1 MKLTRFQ
8 QGGITPILLD
18 YTPVVSS
25 YSRASDADSS
35 SASVASTKKEDKSEG
50 ITDKDLLKALESL
63 DALPNEVRAIQT
75 ELQNFILDKSALGGL
90 DSTTISMKYASLIG
104 KMKIA
109 KFNSDQYKEAY
120 NQIKSNGGIN
130 EIAIDTDGYI
140 YCRNRQDPNDFERF
154 TAQEYLQNYNDY
166 RAVSNQELLEL
177 RARSPELIDNNE
189 VLKVVANGMGMPAIQ
204 TMINNAITKIGTTT
218 MQQGGYSQV
227 QINQIQQGI
236 ENIQEASE
244 NSNSGGT
251 STGILQKLEVMS
263 KDQQQQAKMALQY
276 VYSTLPKSAR
286 ALLEVKAAEG
296 GVQGG
301 VLGLLSTFI
310 ASKLDFTK
318 TEDEQRSKDPSSKGT
333 KSTSTA
339 VPKGVDPTLASLQL
353 TPVMM
358 TQLGMGERKQ
368 IATIHGGKYGAKNY
382 AQVVPI
388 VNKEGTALGA
398 ATTLAKVS
406 ESQLSG
412 MLSWEDATMGGAR
425 IDQTAMM
432 KVAITGGKMYVM
444 NIPIDKS
451 RNDGVIAPDIRYL
464 RRLEDADQDI
474 EVWKRQNRGKE
485 ITPKEINEIYKK
497 HQLPVLMDEYGNINA
512 RDYAKFALFNG
523 ITKDCYLIPPP
534 DGTDIIAE
542 DVSKSAESYKNILL
556 STDPSNKEDFDED
569 NLWDW
574 NGHDTLYK
582 ATVFIPVSTNI
593 LSGAATSG
601 QKITGA
607 DAVVIEARNQQ
618 KERLKNYDPNGASK
632 FE

>member
-50 ITDKDLLKALESL
+50 ITDKDLLKALDSL

-388 VNKEGTALGA
+388 VNKEGAALGA

>member
-35 SASVASTKKEDKSEG
+35 SASVASTKKEDKSDG

-388 VNKEGTALGA
+388 VNKEGAALGA

-464 RRLEDADQDI
+464 RRLEEADQDI

-497 HQLPVLMDEYGNINA
+497 HQLPVLMDENGNINA

-534 DGTDIIAE
+534 DGTDIVAE

>member
-1 MKLTRFQ
+1 
-8 QGGITPILLD
+8 
-18 YTPVVSS
+18 
-25 YSRASDADSS
+25 
-35 SASVASTKKEDKSEG
+35 
-50 ITDKDLLKALESL
+50 
-63 DALPNEVRAIQT
+63 
-75 ELQNFILDKSALGGL
+75 
-90 DSTTISMKYASLIG
+90 
-104 KMKIA
+104 
-109 KFNSDQYKEAY
+109 
-120 NQIKSNGGIN
+120 
-130 EIAIDTDGYI
+130 
-140 YCRNRQDPNDFERF
+140 
-154 TAQEYLQNYNDY
+154 
-166 RAVSNQELLEL
+166 
-177 RARSPELIDNNE
+177 
-189 VLKVVANGMGMPAIQ
+189 MGMPAIQ

-244 NSNSGGT
+244 NSNSEGK

-388 VNKEGTALGA
+388 VNKEGAALGA

-607 DAVVIEARNQQ
+607 DAVEIEARNQQ

>member
-244 NSNSGGT
+244 NSNSEGK

-388 VNKEGTALGA
+388 VNKEGAALGA

-464 RRLEDADQDI
+464 RRLEEADQDI

>member
-35 SASVASTKKEDKSEG
+35 SASVASTKKENKAEG

-75 ELQNFILDKSALGGL
+75 ELQNFILDQSALGGL

-244 NSNSGGT
+244 NSNSEGT

-318 TEDEQRSKDPSSKGT
+318 TEDEQRSKDPSSTGT

-368 IATIHGGKYGAKNY
+368 IVTIHGGKYGAKNY

-388 VNKEGTALGA
+388 VNKEGAALGA
-398 ATTLAKVS
+398 ATTLSKVS

-464 RRLEDADQDI
+464 RRLEEADQDI

-497 HQLPVLMDEYGNINA
+497 HQLPVLMDENGNINA

-534 DGTDIIAE
+534 DGTDIVAE

-569 NLWDW
+569 NFWDW

-607 DAVVIEARNQQ
+607 DAIEIETRNQQ

>member
-35 SASVASTKKEDKSEG
+35 SASVASTKKEDKSDG
-50 ITDKDLLKALESL
+50 ITDKDLLKALDSL

-75 ELQNFILDKSALGGL
+75 ELQNFILDQSALGGL

-244 NSNSGGT
+244 NSNSEGK

-388 VNKEGTALGA
+388 VNKEGAALGA

-534 DGTDIIAE
+534 DGTDIVAE

>member
-8 QGGITPILLD
+8 QGGITPIFLD

-35 SASVASTKKEDKSEG
+35 SASAASTKKEAKSEG
-50 ITDKDLLKALESL
+50 ITDKDLLKALDSL
-63 DALPNEVRAIQT
+63 DALPNEVKAIST
-75 ELQNFILDKSALGGL
+75 ELQNFILDQSALGGL
-90 DSTTISMKYASLIG
+90 DSTTISMKYASLVS

-120 NQIKSNGGIN
+120 NQIKGNGGIN

-218 MQQGGYSQV
+218 MQQGGYSQI
-227 QINQIQQGI
+227 QINQIQQGV

-244 NSNSGGT
+244 NSNSDGT
-251 STGILQKLEVMS
+251 STGIIQKLEVMS

-310 ASKLDFTK
+310 ASKLDLTK

-333 KSTSTA
+333 KSTSSA

-388 VNKEGTALGA
+388 VNKEGAALGA

-464 RRLEDADQDI
+464 RRLEEADQDI

-485 ITPKEINEIYKK
+485 ITSKEINEIYKK
-497 HQLPVLMDEYGNINA
+497 HQLPVLMDENGNINA

-569 NLWDW
+569 NFWDW

-607 DAVVIEARNQQ
+607 DAAEIEARNQQ
-618 KERLKNYDPNGASK
+618 KERLKNYDPSGASK

>member
-35 SASVASTKKEDKSEG
+35 SASVASTKKENKSDG
-50 ITDKDLLKALESL
+50 ITDKDLLKALDSL

-244 NSNSGGT
+244 NSNSEGK

-388 VNKEGTALGA
+388 VNKEGAALGA

-534 DGTDIIAE
+534 DGTDIVAE

>member
-35 SASVASTKKEDKSEG
+35 SASVASTKKEDKSDG
-50 ITDKDLLKALESL
+50 ITDKDLLKALDSL

-75 ELQNFILDKSALGGL
+75 ELQNFILDQSALGGL

-236 ENIQEASE
+236 ENIQEASQ
-244 NSNSGGT
+244 NSNSEGT

-388 VNKEGTALGA
+388 VNKEGAALGA

-534 DGTDIIAE
+534 DGTDIVAE

-607 DAVVIEARNQQ
+607 EAVEIEARNQQ

>member
-1 MKLTRFQ
+1 MKITRFQ
-8 QGGITPILLD
+8 QGGITPVLLD
-18 YTPVVSS
+18 YTPVLST
-25 YSRASDADSS
+25 YSRASDADDS
-35 SASVASTKKEDKSEG
+35 SASVASAKKEAKSEG
-50 ITDKDLLKALESL
+50 MTDKDLLKALDSL
-63 DALPNEVRAIQT
+63 DALPNEVKAITT
-75 ELQNFILDKSALGGL
+75 ELQNFILDQSALGGA

-109 KFNSDQYKEAY
+109 KFNSDQYKEAF

-177 RARSPELIDNNE
+177 RAQSPGLVDNNE
-189 VLKVVANGMGMPAIQ
+189 VLKVVANGMGMQAVQ

-218 MQQGGYSQV
+218 MQQEGYSQV
-227 QINQIQQGI
+227 QINQIQKGV
-236 ENIQEASE
+236 EHIQEASE
-244 NSNSGGT
+244 DSDSDEKDVGVIEKIG
-251 STGILQKLEVMS
+251 VMS

-276 VYSTLPKSAR
+276 IYSTLPKNAR
-286 ALLEVKAAEG
+286 ALLEVKAAES

-301 VLGLLSTFI
+301 ALGLLGTLIS
-310 ASKLDFTK
+310 SKLDITK
-318 TEDEQRSKDPSSKGT
+318 TEEKQRSKDPSSSGT
-333 KSTSTA
+333 KPKSSS

-358 TQLGMGERKQ
+358 AQLGMGERKQ

-388 VNKEGTALGA
+388 VNKEGAALGS

-425 IDQTAMM
+425 IDQTALM

-464 RRLEDADQDI
+464 KRLEEADQDI
-474 EVWKRQNRGKE
+474 EIWKRQNRDKE

-497 HQLPVLMDEYGNINA
+497 HNLPVLMDEHGNINT

-569 NLWDW
+569 NIYDW

-582 ATVFIPVSTNI
+582 ATVFIPISTNI

-601 QKITGA
+601 QKISGA
-607 DAVVIEARNQQ
+607 EAVEIESRNQQ
-618 KERLKNYDPNGASK
+618 KERLKNYDPSGASK

>member
-35 SASVASTKKEDKSEG
+35 SASVASTKKEDKSDG
-50 ITDKDLLKALESL
+50 ITDKDLLKALDSL

-75 ELQNFILDKSALGGL
+75 ELQNFILDQSALGGL

-339 VPKGVDPTLASLQL
+339 VPKGVNPTLASLQL

-388 VNKEGTALGA
+388 VNKEGAALGA

-534 DGTDIIAE
+534 DGTDIVAE

>member
-50 ITDKDLLKALESL
+50 ITDKDLLKALDSL

-244 NSNSGGT
+244 NSNSEGK

-388 VNKEGTALGA
+388 VNKEGAALGA

>member
-35 SASVASTKKEDKSEG
+35 PASVASTKKENKAEG
-50 ITDKDLLKALESL
+50 ITDKDLLKALDSL

-75 ELQNFILDKSALGGL
+75 ELQNFILDQSVLGGL

-236 ENIQEASE
+236 ENIQEASQ

-388 VNKEGTALGA
+388 VNKEGAALGA

-534 DGTDIIAE
+534 DGTDIVAE

-607 DAVVIEARNQQ
+607 DAVKIEARNQQ

>member
-35 SASVASTKKEDKSEG
+35 SASVASTKKEDKSDG
-50 ITDKDLLKALESL
+50 ITDKDLLKALDSL

-75 ELQNFILDKSALGGL
+75 ELQNFILDQSALGGL

-301 VLGLLSTFI
+301 ALGLLSTFI

-388 VNKEGTALGA
+388 VNKEGAALGA

-464 RRLEDADQDI
+464 RRLEEADQDI

-534 DGTDIIAE
+534 DGTDIVAE

>member
-35 SASVASTKKEDKSEG
+35 SASVASTKKEDKSDG
-50 ITDKDLLKALESL
+50 ITDKDLLKALDSL

-75 ELQNFILDKSALGGL
+75 ELQNFILDQSALGGL

-236 ENIQEASE
+236 ENIQEASQ
-244 NSNSGGT
+244 NSNSEGT

-388 VNKEGTALGA
+388 VNKEGAALGA

>member
-75 ELQNFILDKSALGGL
+75 ELQNFILDQSALGGL

-388 VNKEGTALGA
+388 VNKEGAALGA

-464 RRLEDADQDI
+464 RRLEEADQDI

>member
-35 SASVASTKKEDKSEG
+35 SASVASTKKEDKSDG
-50 ITDKDLLKALESL
+50 ITDKDLLKALDSL

-75 ELQNFILDKSALGGL
+75 ELQNFILDQSALGGL

-244 NSNSGGT
+244 NSNSKGT

-388 VNKEGTALGA
+388 VNKEGAALGA

-534 DGTDIIAE
+534 DGTDIVAE

-607 DAVVIEARNQQ
+607 DAVEIEARNQQ
-618 KERLKNYDPNGASK
+618 KERLKNYDPSGASK

>member
-25 YSRASDADSS
+25 YSRVSDADSS
-35 SASVASTKKEDKSEG
+35 SASVASTKKEDKSDG
-50 ITDKDLLKALESL
+50 ITDKDLLKALDSL

-75 ELQNFILDKSALGGL
+75 ELQNFILDQSALGGL

-227 QINQIQQGI
+227 QVNQIQQGI

-388 VNKEGTALGA
+388 VNKEGAALGA

-534 DGTDIIAE
+534 DGTDIVAE

>member
-388 VNKEGTALGA
+388 VNKEGAALGA

-534 DGTDIIAE
+534 DGTDIVAE

>member
-35 SASVASTKKEDKSEG
+35 SASVASTKKEDKSDG
-50 ITDKDLLKALESL
+50 ITDKDLLKALDSL

-75 ELQNFILDKSALGGL
+75 ELQNFILDQSALGGL

-244 NSNSGGT
+244 NSNSEGK

-388 VNKEGTALGA
+388 VNKEGAALGA

>member
-25 YSRASDADSS
+25 YSRASDADSN
-35 SASVASTKKEDKSEG
+35 SASVASTKKEAKSEG
-50 ITDKDLLKALESL
+50 MTDKDLLNALNSL
-63 DALPNEVRAIQT
+63 DALPNEVKAITT
-75 ELQNFILDKSALGGL
+75 ELQNFILDQSALGGA

-109 KFNSDQYKEAY
+109 KFNSDQYKDAF

-140 YCRNRQDPNDFERF
+140 YCRNRQDHNDFERF

-177 RARSPELIDNNE
+177 RAQSPGLVDNNE

-218 MQQGGYSQV
+218 MQQEGYSQV
-227 QINQIQQGI
+227 QMNQIQKGV

-244 NSNSGGT
+244 DSNSNGT
-251 STGILQKLEVMS
+251 STGVIEKIGVMS

-276 VYSTLPKSAR
+276 IYSTLPKNAR

-301 VLGLLSTFI
+301 ALGLLGTLIS
-310 ASKLDFTK
+310 SKLDITK
-318 TEDEQRSKDPSSKGT
+318 TEEKQRSKDPSSKGT
-333 KSTSTA
+333 KSTSSA

-388 VNKEGTALGA
+388 VNKEGAALGA

-464 RRLEDADQDI
+464 RRLEEADQDI

-485 ITPKEINEIYKK
+485 ITSKEINEIYKK
-497 HQLPVLMDEYGNINA
+497 HQLPVLMDENGNINA

-607 DAVVIEARNQQ
+607 DAVKIEARNQQ
-618 KERLKNYDPNGASK
+618 KERLKNYDPSGASK

>member
-35 SASVASTKKEDKSEG
+35 SASVASTKKENKSEG
-50 ITDKDLLKALESL
+50 ITDKDLLKALDSL

-75 ELQNFILDKSALGGL
+75 ELQNFILDQSALGGL

-204 TMINNAITKIGTTT
+204 TMISNAITKIGTTT

-244 NSNSGGT
+244 NSNSGGA

-388 VNKEGTALGA
+388 VNKEGAALGA

-534 DGTDIIAE
+534 DGTDIVAE

>member
-388 VNKEGTALGA
+388 VNKEGAALGA

-464 RRLEDADQDI
+464 RRLEEADQDI

-497 HQLPVLMDEYGNINA
+497 HQLPVLMDENGNINA

-534 DGTDIIAE
+534 DGTDIVAE

>member
-35 SASVASTKKEDKSEG
+35 SASVASTKKEDKSDG
-50 ITDKDLLKALESL
+50 ITDKDLLKALDSL

-75 ELQNFILDKSALGGL
+75 ELQNFILDQSALGGL

-218 MQQGGYSQV
+218 MQQGGYSQI
-227 QINQIQQGI
+227 QINQIQQGV

-244 NSNSGGT
+244 NSGSEGT
-251 STGILQKLEVMS
+251 STGIIQKLEVMS

-286 ALLEVKAAEG
+286 ALLEVKAVEG

-301 VLGLLSTFI
+301 VLGLLSTLI
-310 ASKLDFTK
+310 SSKLDFTK

-388 VNKEGTALGA
+388 VNKEGAALGA

-534 DGTDIIAE
+534 DGTDIVAE

-607 DAVVIEARNQQ
+607 DAVEIEARNQQ
-618 KERLKNYDPNGASK
+618 KERLKNYDPSGASK

>member
-50 ITDKDLLKALESL
+50 ITDKDLLKALDSL

-244 NSNSGGT
+244 NSNSEGK

-388 VNKEGTALGA
+388 VNKEGAALGA

-534 DGTDIIAE
+534 DGTDIVAE

>member
-251 STGILQKLEVMS
+251 STRILQKLEVMS

-388 VNKEGTALGA
+388 VNKEGAALGA

-497 HQLPVLMDEYGNINA
+497 HQLPVLMDENGNINA

>member
-50 ITDKDLLKALESL
+50 ITDKDLLKALDSL

-75 ELQNFILDKSALGGL
+75 EIQNFILDQSALGGL

-244 NSNSGGT
+244 NSNSEGT

-388 VNKEGTALGA
+388 VNKEGAALGA

-607 DAVVIEARNQQ
+607 DAVEIEARNQQ

>member
-50 ITDKDLLKALESL
+50 ITDKDLLKALDSL

-244 NSNSGGT
+244 NSNSEGK

-339 VPKGVDPTLASLQL
+339 VPKGVDPTLVSLQL

-388 VNKEGTALGA
+388 VNKEGAALGA

>member
-50 ITDKDLLKALESL
+50 ITDKDLLKALDSL

-75 ELQNFILDKSALGGL
+75 ELQNFILDQSALGGL

-244 NSNSGGT
+244 NSNSEGK

-388 VNKEGTALGA
+388 VSKEGTALGA

-534 DGTDIIAE
+534 DGTDIVAE

-569 NLWDW
+569 NPWDW

-607 DAVVIEARNQQ
+607 DAAVIEARNQQ

>member
-8 QGGITPILLD
+8 QGGI
-18 YTPVVSS
+18 TPVVSS

-35 SASVASTKKEDKSEG
+35 SASVASTKKEDKSDG
-50 ITDKDLLKALESL
+50 ITDKDLLKALDSL

-75 ELQNFILDKSALGGL
+75 ELQNFILDQSALGGL

-244 NSNSGGT
+244 NSNSGGA

-388 VNKEGTALGA
+388 VNKEGAALGA

>member
-75 ELQNFILDKSALGGL
+75 ELQNFILDQSALGGL

-244 NSNSGGT
+244 NSNSEGK

-388 VNKEGTALGA
+388 VNKEGAALGA

-534 DGTDIIAE
+534 DGTDIVAE

-607 DAVVIEARNQQ
+607 EAVVIEARNQQ

>member
-35 SASVASTKKEDKSEG
+35 SASVASTKKEDKSDG
-50 ITDKDLLKALESL
+50 ITDKDLLKALDSL

-75 ELQNFILDKSALGGL
+75 ELQNFILDQSALGGL

-244 NSNSGGT
+244 NSNSGGA

-276 VYSTLPKSAR
+276 VYSTLPKSPR

-388 VNKEGTALGA
+388 VNKEGAALGA

>member
-25 YSRASDADSS
+25 YSRASDAELL
-35 SASVASTKKEDKSEG
+35 SASVASTKKENKAEG
-50 ITDKDLLKALESL
+50 ITDKDLLKALDSL
-63 DALPNEVRAIQT
+63 DALPNEVKAIST
-75 ELQNFILDKSALGGL
+75 ELQNFILDQSALGGL
-90 DSTTISMKYASLIG
+90 DSTTISMKYASLIS

-120 NQIKSNGGIN
+120 NQIKGNGGIN

-218 MQQGGYSQV
+218 MQQGGYSQI
-227 QINQIQQGI
+227 QINQIQQGV

-244 NSNSGGT
+244 NANSDGT
-251 STGILQKLEVMS
+251 STGIIQKLEVMS

-276 VYSTLPKSAR
+276 VYSILPKNAR

-310 ASKLDFTK
+310 ASKLDLAK

-388 VNKEGTALGA
+388 VNKEGAALGA

-464 RRLEDADQDI
+464 RRLEEADQDI

-485 ITPKEINEIYKK
+485 ITSKEINEIYKK
-497 HQLPVLMDEYGNINA
+497 HQLPVLMDENGNINA

-607 DAVVIEARNQQ
+607 DAVEIEARNQQ
-618 KERLKNYDPNGASK
+618 KERLKNYDPSGASK

>member
-244 NSNSGGT
+244 NSNSGGA

-388 VNKEGTALGA
+388 VNKEGAALGA

-534 DGTDIIAE
+534 DGTDIVAE

>member
-35 SASVASTKKEDKSEG
+35 SASVASTKKEDKSDG
-50 ITDKDLLKALESL
+50 ITDKDLLKALDSL

-244 NSNSGGT
+244 NSNSEGK

-388 VNKEGTALGA
+388 VNKEGAALGA

>member
-35 SASVASTKKEDKSEG
+35 SASVASTKKENKAEG

-75 ELQNFILDKSALGGL
+75 ELQNFILDQSALGGL

-244 NSNSGGT
+244 NSNSEGT

-318 TEDEQRSKDPSSKGT
+318 TEDEQRSKDPSSTGT

-368 IATIHGGKYGAKNY
+368 IVTIHGGKYGAKNY

-388 VNKEGTALGA
+388 VNKEGAALGA
-398 ATTLAKVS
+398 ATTLSKVS

-497 HQLPVLMDEYGNINA
+497 HQLPVLMDENGNINA

-534 DGTDIIAE
+534 DGTDIVAE

-569 NLWDW
+569 NFWDW

-607 DAVVIEARNQQ
+607 DAIEIETRNQQ

>member
-35 SASVASTKKEDKSEG
+35 SASVASTKKEDKSDG
-50 ITDKDLLKALESL
+50 ITDKDLLKALDSL

-75 ELQNFILDKSALGGL
+75 ELQNFILDQSALGGL

-244 NSNSGGT
+244 NSNSEGK

-388 VNKEGTALGA
+388 VNKEGAALGA

-464 RRLEDADQDI
+464 RRLEEADQDI

-534 DGTDIIAE
+534 DGTDIVAE

>member
-35 SASVASTKKEDKSEG
+35 SASVASTKKEDKSDG
-50 ITDKDLLKALESL
+50 ITDKDLLKALDSL

-75 ELQNFILDKSALGGL
+75 ELQNFILDQSALGGL

-388 VNKEGTALGA
+388 VNKEGAALGA

-497 HQLPVLMDEYGNINA
+497 HQLPVLMDENGNINA

-534 DGTDIIAE
+534 DGTDIVAE

-607 DAVVIEARNQQ
+607 DAVKIEARNQQ